1 MHSYFDF
8 TRTPRVFRESLRKED
23 RFLFSVAAGC
33 DPWGRAIRL
42 GMAECS
48 PEPDVGRQEGKMG
61 RADSRVGKRRVRP
74 IDFGA
79 FKQAASIVELLES
92 VGWKPVRTRRG
103 GSELRGPCP
112 IHKSGS
118 ATSLNFSVTPARKI
132 FKCFKCDAGGDTI
145 ALAAYLFGIARDQR
159 VKAAVALCK
168 QLGIEVPRLRVQEQR
183 RGTGPPI

>member
-1 MHSYFDF
+1 MVVVSRRGLKVRLPMAKF
-8 TRTPRVFRESLRKED
+8 SRK
-23 RFLFSVAAGC
+23 
-33 DPWGRAIRL
+33 
-42 GMAECS
+42 
-48 PEPDVGRQEGKMG
+48 PDVAGRRRKLA
-61 RADSRVGKRRVRP
+61 RSDSRDRKGRLRP

-79 FKQAASIVELLES
+79 LKQAVSIVELLES

-112 IHKSGS
+112 IHRSS
-118 ATSLNFSVTPARKI
+118 STTSLNFSVTPSRKI

-168 QLGIEVPRLRVQEQR
+168 QLGIEVPRLRA
-183 RGTGPPI
+183 